1 MDLQGYILTGGKSE
15 RFGREDKALATLG
28 GVSLV
33 DRVAHSIGPHCQN
46 IHLVRSVQQN
56 YDHLG
61 YPTLVDRLPE
71 LGPLGGIE
79 TALTH
84 AGVDKWAFICACDLS
99 FMGATWL
106 PTLLKAVDKKSD
118 AVVFRG
124 KRYEPLFTLYHGRIR
139 KLVRKHIEQK
149 VLAPHRIFGK
159 INTTILEMPKDW
171 PSEPSFNTR
180 ESLEAFKE

>member
-1 MDLQGYILTGGKSE
+1 MKIQGYILTGGKSK
-15 RFGREDKALATLG
+15 RFGHEDKALATLG

-33 DRVAHSIGPHCQN
+33 ERVAKSIQPHCPS
-46 IHLVRSVQQN
+46 IHLVRSSQQN

-79 TALTH
+79 TALNH
-84 AGVDKWAFICACDLS
+84 AGPHQWAFVCACDLS
-99 FMGATWL
+99 LIGADWL
-106 PTLLKAVDKKSD
+106 PRLIQAIEETSD

-124 KRYEPLFTLYHGRIR
+124 ERYEPLFTLYHGRIG
-139 KLVRKHIEQK
+139 KLVREHIEQN

-159 INTTILEMPKDW
+159 INSTVLEMPENW
-171 PSEPSFNTR
+171 PLEPSFNTR
-180 ESLEAFKE
+180 ESLEAFTE